1 MTVLYRDVRFFL
13 GGKELAC
20 ALKSLSV
27 TYREPDLAVSAPDV
41 LGAVS
46 GSFSLKV
53 DTIAD
58 VQRFTDLRADPMRG
72 IHIQPRVRVV
82 GDRVLLLLAPRMD
95 LRLRLRYREPR
106 TAEREI
112 LGAEVWQEVG
122 RTLGRE
128 LGDNRLRK
136 FVKDGRGYLRE
147 VRCRGRTGSR
157 SLTGA
162 VCKALGF
169 DDRFAWD
176 VVRSCDLPPGDFG
189 SLGERAI
196 VLR

>member
-147 VRCRGRTGSR
+147 KRSSRVGTAPRSVGCALTSAVTGETWWRHRRCIRRGLSTVLTARSR
-157 SLTGA
+157 MH
-162 VCKALGF
+162 
-169 DDRFAWD
+169 
-176 VVRSCDLPPGDFG
+176 
-189 SLGERAI
+189 
-196 VLR
+196 